1 MTQNNDLILVTGATG
16 TVGTS
21 VCENLVKAGAAVR
34 AAYNS
39 SKGKEKLEKLGVAET
54 VQLDIADTASLDA
67 AFSGVK
73 KAFVLVPVHP
83 NMLELGCQTIDAAKR
98 ANIEYIVRCSAMGAA
113 PDATILLNW
122 HAQIDDYLK
131 ESGIPHTLIRPNSFM
146 QNFITFN
153 GYEIKT
159 QNSIYLPLG
168 DSKVSWIDVRDIAT
182 FTTQCFIESAGHIGK
197 TYTLTGPE
205 ALSVEECAT
214 LLSAGIGRAITYYD
228 ISEETAR
235 AGMLG
240 VGMPEISADAILG
253 LYASYKTG
261 SASEVSPKFE
271 EVIGQKLISFAQ
283 FVEDYKAAFAA

>member
-16 TVGTS
+16 TVGAS

-39 SKGKEKLEKLGVAET
+39 PKGKEKLEKLGVAET

-67 AFSGVK
+67 AFSGVT

-98 ANIEYIVRCSAMGAA
+98 ANIEYIVRSSGMGAA
-113 PDATILLNW
+113 PDTTTLLNW
-122 HAQIDDYLK
+122 HAQTDEHLK
-131 ESGIPHTLIRPNSFM
+131 ESGIPYTLLRPNSFM

-153 GYEIKT
+153 SYEIKT
-159 QNSIYLPLG
+159 QNAIYLPLG

-182 FTTQCFIESAGHIGK
+182 LAAQCFIESEHIGK

-205 ALSVEECAT
+205 ALSIEECAT
-214 LLSAGIGRAITYYD
+214 ILSGGIGRTITYYD
-228 ISEETAR
+228 IPEEIAR
-235 AGMLG
+235 QGMLG

-261 SASEVSPKFE
+261 SASEVSPQFE
-271 EVIGQKLISFAQ
+271 EVTGHKLISFAQ

>member
-16 TVGTS
+16 TVGTN
-21 VCENLVKAGAAVR
+21 VCENLVKAGVAVR

-39 SKGKEKLEKLGVAET
+39 PKGKEKLEKLGVAET
-54 VQLDIADTASLDA
+54 IQLDIADRASLDA
-67 AFSGVK
+67 AFSGVT
-73 KAFVLVPVHP
+73 KAFILVPVHP

-98 ANIEYIVRCSAMGAA
+98 ANIEYIVRSSGMGAA

-122 HAQIDDYLK
+122 HAQTDDYLK
-131 ESGIPHTLIRPNSFM
+131 ESGIPYTLIRPNSFM

-168 DSKVSWIDVRDIAT
+168 NGKVSWIDVRDIAT
-182 FTTQCFIESAGHIGK
+182 FAAQCFIESGHIGK

-205 ALSVEECAT
+205 ALSIEECAT
-214 LLSAGIGRAITYYD
+214 LLSAGIGRVITYYD
-228 ISEETAR
+228 IPEETAR

-253 LYASYKTG
+253 LYASYKAG
-261 SASEVSPKFE
+261 SASEVSPQFE
-271 EVIGQKLISFAQ
+271 EVTGQKLISFAQ